1 MVQKQRKE
9 ATVLKKLNHPHIIKL
24 LDFEDL
30 EDFIYI
36 FEELCE
42 ESLLQVITRVNYFTE
57 EETRAL
63 IKQLL
68 SALEYC
74 HSLDIIHRY
83 PFTLYKKPYTFL
95 RDIKLENILVNK
107 TKTGYQ
113 LKLADFGE
121 ATVCSST

>member
-1 MVQKQRKE
+1 MVQQQRKE

-24 LDFEDL
+24 LDFEER

-63 IKQLL
+63 VKQLL

-83 PFTLYKKPYTFL
+83 PHLPF
-95 RDIKLENILVNK
+95 IKNLIHILEI
-107 TKTGYQ
+107 
-113 LKLADFGE
+113 
-121 ATVCSST
+121 SS